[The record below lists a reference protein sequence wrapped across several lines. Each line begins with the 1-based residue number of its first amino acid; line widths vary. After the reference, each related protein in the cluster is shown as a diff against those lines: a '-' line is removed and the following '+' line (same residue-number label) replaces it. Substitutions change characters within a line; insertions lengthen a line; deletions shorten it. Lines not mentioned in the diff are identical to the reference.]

1 MEHDLFVDMICS
13 LFSWSC
19 SMAIL
24 DYHGGYVTD
33 LNFPPDPMDLEGTI
47 RLKRPNKYPSRMYA

>member
-1 MEHDLFVDMICS
+1 MIF
-13 LFSWSC
+13 LVNMVAFP
-19 SMAIL
+19 MAIL

-47 RLKRPNKYPSRMYA
+47 RLKRPNKYPSIMYA